1 MSDAKKK
8 DILLLEEAIAISLS
22 ASVKKKDLEE
32 KSEEDDDA
40 LLAQA
45 ISLSLV
51 RQVGETIDATKKAT
65 TKTTAAAVNVKKKGS
80 KIDSLDLLLEEC
92 FSEVNTAKTL
102 QLKEEGNMAMKGG
115 RLDDAIS
122 AYSRAIISNNNVMD
136 KHIFYSNRSAAYMSK
151 DEFEKALQDACK
163 CIELSPHWAK
173 GYSRKGAA
181 LFSLNRLEEAVSAYE
196 VGKIYII

>member
-1 MSDAKKK
+1 M
-8 DILLLEEAIAISLS
+8 
-22 ASVKKKDLEE
+22 VQKKDLEE
-32 KSEEDDDA
+32 KSDDEDDDA

-65 TKTTAAAVNVKKKGS
+65 TKTTAAVNVKKKGS

-92 FSEVNTAKTL
+92 FSEVNTL
-102 QLKEEGNMAMKGG
+102 QLKEEGNMAMKEG

-136 KHIFYSNRSAAYMSK
+136 KHIFYSNRSAAYMSN

-181 LFSLNRLEEAVSAYE
+181 LLSLNRLEEAVSAYE